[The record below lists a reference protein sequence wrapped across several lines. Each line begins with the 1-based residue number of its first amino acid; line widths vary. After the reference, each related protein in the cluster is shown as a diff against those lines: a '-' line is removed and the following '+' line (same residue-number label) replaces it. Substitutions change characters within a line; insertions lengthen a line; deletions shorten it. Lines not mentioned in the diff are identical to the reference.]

1 MIRGWLPSHMAYDLL
16 FNTVYYFET
25 LVYAM
30 SLGAL
35 ILVALE
41 DTHRQLRSLLVAQV
55 QTGKDEYRHHKDPFL
70 TWEYFFLALLF
81 INHLVLNS

>member
-70 TWEYFFLALLF
+70 TKSNLYRG
-81 INHLVLNS
+81 